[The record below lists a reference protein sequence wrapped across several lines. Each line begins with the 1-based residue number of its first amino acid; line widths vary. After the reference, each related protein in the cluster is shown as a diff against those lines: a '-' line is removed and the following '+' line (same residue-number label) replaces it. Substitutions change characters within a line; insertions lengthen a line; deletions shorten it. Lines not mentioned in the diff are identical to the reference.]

1 MAKKREYMERVL
13 EVENGSFTPLVF
25 GTNGGLGEECEKFL
39 ATLSS
44 KIAAKDDESYSHTI
58 TWIRTRLSFE
68 ILRSAISC
76 VRGSR
81 VPFRRN
87 NETELKDFDLMNI
100 KGDMRAF

>member
-1 MAKKREYMERVL
+1 MYFTSHVILIRVIDA
-13 EVENGSFTPLVF
+13 FYYPLVF

-100 KGDMRAF
+100 KGGMRAF